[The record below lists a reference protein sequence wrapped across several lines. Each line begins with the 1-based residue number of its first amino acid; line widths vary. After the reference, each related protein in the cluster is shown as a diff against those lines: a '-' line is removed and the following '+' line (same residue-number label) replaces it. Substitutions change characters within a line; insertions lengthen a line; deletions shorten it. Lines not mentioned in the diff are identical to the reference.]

1 MNLLLSFPMLLLFP
15 TLGAAEW
22 HVLQILM
29 IITAVVVLYCFVVG
43 EVTRNNSQVD
53 KLWSLLPIV
62 YVWII
67 TWYGHFSPRLVIMAA
82 LVTLWGVRL
91 TYNFALKGAYHW
103 RFWSGVEDYRWQVLR
118 ANKLLQPHW
127 KFMLFNLLFISL
139 YQNVLILLFTLP
151 AFEAYRYDQTPL
163 GWLDCVAAGLMLFFI
178 IYETVADVQQW
189 RFQSKKWALI
199 HSGKPLESLEE
210 PYCKGFLTTGLW
222 AHSRHPNYFAEQAI
236 WLSFYVFSIAAG
248 APIFNW
254 TLLGAVLLV
263 LLFQGSSTFGESLS
277 ASKYPA
283 YKDYKKNVSKFIPY
297 LKCKK
302 K

>member
-1 MNLLLSFPMLLLFP
+1 M
-15 TLGAAEW
+15 GVAEW

-43 EVTRNNSQVD
+43 EITRNNSQVD
-53 KLWSLLPIV
+53 KLWSLLPIL

-67 TWYGHFSPRLVIMAA
+67 TWHGHFNIRLVIMAA
-82 LVTLWGVRL
+82 LVTLWGFRL

-103 RFWSGVEDYRWQVLR
+103 RFWSGIEDYRWQVLR

-127 KFMLFNLLFISL
+127 KFLLFNLLFICL

-151 AFEAYRYDQTPL
+151 AFEAYRYTHSPL
-163 GWLDCVAAGLMLFFI
+163 GWLDLVAAGLMLFFI
-178 IYETVADVQQW
+178 GYETVADVQQW

-248 APIFNW
+248 APVFNW
-254 TLLGAVLLV
+254 TLIGAVLLV